1 MKRLSKILFSLVLL
15 QSASAYAGEIY
26 EFYNGVRS
34 LGMGG
39 AYVTTA
45 NDETAMYTNP
55 AGLGK
60 LRDVFITIADPEM
73 GLTDN
78 ITDFVPFGDI
88 TDLASAQGLVAIM
101 ADQPGE
107 HLHFHAQLSPSLVL
121 PNFGIG
127 LLAKWETNFSTDD
140 PATTITMNY
149 RNDYALTMAYNFRL
163 FDGILKVGVNAK
175 YIDRIE
181 VRDQQVPTSTTNLE
195 FKNISSEGT
204 GVSSDAGII
213 LTAPWQ
219 LLPSIGVVVRDVGHT
234 SFTMSDGAFYRTSTR
249 PQQEQQQVDA
259 GISISPIFGKNVRG
273 VFTAEVHDVT
283 TKDPLE
289 KEDIMRRF
297 HGGMELNVADFFFL
311 RGGWN
316 QKFWTGGFE
325 FASEKFQLQG
335 AYYGEDVGTP
345 NNPIEDRRLVGK
357 FVIRF

>member
-1 MKRLSKILFSLVLL
+1 MKRLSQIFFLAILTLC
-15 QSASAYAGEIY
+15 APAHAAEIY

-45 NDETAMYTNP
+45 NDETALYTNP

-60 LRDVFITIADPEM
+60 LRDAFVTIADPEV
-73 GLTDN
+73 GFTDN

-88 TDLASAQGLVAIM
+88 TDLASAQGLIAIM
-101 ADQPGE
+101 TRQPGK
-107 HLHFHAQLSPSLVL
+107 HLHFHAQFSPSLVL

-127 LLAKWETNFSTDD
+127 LLAKWETNAWTNN
-140 PATTITMNY
+140 PATTVTMNY
-149 RNDYALTMAYNFRL
+149 RNDYALTLAYNFRL
-163 FDGILKVGVNAK
+163 FDGIIKVGVNAK

-181 VRDQQVPTSTTNLE
+181 VRNATFPTTTTNLN

-213 LTAPWQ
+213 MTAPWK
-219 LLPSIGVVVRDVGHT
+219 LLPSLGVVVRDVGHT
-234 SFTMSDGAFYRTSTR
+234 SFTMSDGAFYRSTTR

-259 GISISPIFGKNVRG
+259 GFSVSPIFGKNVRG
-273 VFTAEVHDVT
+273 ILTAEVHDVT

-289 KEDIMRRF
+289 KADIMRRF
-297 HGGMELNVADFFFL
+297 HGGMEINVADFFFL
-311 RGGWN
+311 RGGAN
-316 QKFWTGGFE
+316 QKFWTAGFE